1 MNKIKPFPAVVY
13 NPQKITDFKQ
23 VVCPPY
29 DVISPAFQD
38 KLHERSLYNFIH
50 ILLAKDSVIDDKYRR
65 SGVIFRQWLKDGVLI
80 RDEKPAIYCYS
91 QQYVIRGEKKT
102 RLGFIS
108 LLRLGDENGSA
119 VFGHENTHS
128 AAKQDRFKLVKQVK
142 ANLSPIF
149 IVFLDKKRIIQRI
162 FQKNIPALDAFIEVT
177 DDEKTVHK
185 LWRIND
191 PDLLKLIQSC
201 MNSEN
206 MFIADGH
213 HRYEVSCAY
222 RDLMR
227 EKLGDKFT
235 GDEDINYCLA
245 YFTNTDPR
253 GLSILPIH
261 RLLKLDVKLSLDDF
275 IAKAKEFFDI
285 DFIKDKTRFFF
296 LMEKAGNTEHLIGL
310 YKDKKYFLLRLKN
323 IKMLDKLIPDK
334 PKEYRVLD
342 AAIFNYLVLK
352 NVMKF
357 DLENLPNI
365 KYSPDAHEF
374 IELVDADPLNIAFF
388 LNPVKIGQIIN
399 VAISGNK
406 MPPKST
412 YFYPKV
418 LSGLVINKFDKE

>member
-1 MNKIKPFPAVVY
+1 MNKIKPFQAVVY
-13 NPQKITDFKQ
+13 NPQKITDFRQ

-29 DVISPAFQD
+29 DVISASFQD

-65 SGVIFRQWLKDGVLI
+65 SGVIFRQWLKDSILI
-80 RDEKPAIYCYS
+80 IDEKPAIYFYS

-128 AAKQDRFKLVKQVK
+128 AAKQDRFKLVKQVR

-227 EKLGDKFT
+227 EKLGNKFT
-235 GDEDINYCLA
+235 GSEDINYCLA

-261 RLLKLDVKLSLDDF
+261 RLLKLDAKLNLDDF
-275 IAKAKEFFDI
+275 IAKAKEFFDV

-310 YKDKKYFLLRLKN
+310 YKEKKYFLLRLKN

-352 NVMKF
+352 NIMKF
-357 DLENLPNI
+357 DLEDLPDI

-388 LNPVKIGQIIN
+388 LNPVKIQQIIN
-399 VAISGNK
+399 VALSGNK